1 MGMIAIKWS
10 QSIGLNQVVTTV
22 PNIHNQMIQDF
33 LTDIFSFAAL
43 EVNQSGPLAA
53 NSVRTSKSPGKG

>member
-10 QSIGLNQVVTTV
+10 QSIGFNQVVTTV
-22 PNIHNQMIQDF
+22 PNIHNQIIQDF
-33 LTDIFSFAAL
+33 LPYIFSFAAL

-53 NSVRTSKSPGKG
+53 NSVRTSKSPGNG